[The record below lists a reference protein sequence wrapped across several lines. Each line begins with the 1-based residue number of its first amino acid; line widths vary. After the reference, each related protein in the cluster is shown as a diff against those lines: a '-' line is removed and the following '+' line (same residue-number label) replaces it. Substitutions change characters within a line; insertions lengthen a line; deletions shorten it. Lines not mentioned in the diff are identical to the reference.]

1 MRRIFAIAVLAGA
14 FVAGSIGA
22 GPAVAAKGGQGGGG
36 GGQGCPKPQ
45 PPEPPPPGCGQFKKQ
60 PPPPPP
66 PPGPTCQL
74 GPIFSA
80 VDAAV
85 PESLGALDDAVHDV
99 LCALAQNGINL

>member
-14 FVAGSIGA
+14 FVADSIGA
-22 GPAVAAKGGQGGGG
+22 GPAVAAKGGGGGG
-36 GGQGCPKPQ
+36 SGKSKACPKPQ
-45 PPEPPPPGCGQFKKQ
+45 PPEPPPPGCGRKQ
-60 PPPPPP
+60 A
-66 PPGPTCQL
+66 PTCQL

-85 PESLGALDDAVHDV
+85 PASAGQLDTAVHDV